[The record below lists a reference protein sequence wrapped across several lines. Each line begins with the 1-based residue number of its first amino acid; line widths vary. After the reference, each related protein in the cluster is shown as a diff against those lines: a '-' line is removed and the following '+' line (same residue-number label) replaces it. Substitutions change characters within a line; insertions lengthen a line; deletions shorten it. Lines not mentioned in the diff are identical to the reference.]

1 MIKKF
6 TIVITFIILTGCGF
20 APIHSI
26 TNNNSFSIEQID
38 FSGERILNNFLKI
51 NLIRYKNSSNKKFIV
66 DVDSKYEKNIL
77 TKDKTGKIT
86 NYELLADVTFTLRSN
101 NKKIKFSEKKI
112 IKNLDDNFKQSQQER
127 SVKQTFATS
136 LVNKLIS
143 ELSIMQ

>member
-1 MIKKF
+1 
-6 TIVITFIILTGCGF
+6 
-20 APIHSI
+20 
-26 TNNNSFSIEQID
+26 
-38 FSGERILNNFLKI
+38 
-51 NLIRYKNSSNKKFIV
+51 
-66 DVDSKYEKNIL
+66 
-77 TKDKTGKIT
+77 
-86 NYELLADVTFTLRSN
+86 LLADVTFTLRSN

>member
-6 TIVITFIILTGCGF
+6 TIVITLIILAGCGF
-20 APIHSI
+20 APIYSVK
-26 TNNNSFSIEQID
+26 NNNSFSIEQIN

-51 NLIRYKNSSNKKFIV
+51 NLIRYKNSSDKKFFI

-77 TKDKTGKIT
+77 TKDKTGKVT
-86 NYELLADVTFTLRSN
+86 NYELLAEVTFLLRSN
-101 NKKIKFSEKKI
+101 NKKFKFSEKKI
-112 IKNLDDNFKQSQQER
+112 VKNLDDNFKQSQQER

-143 ELSIMQ
+143 ELSIIR

>member
-6 TIVITFIILTGCGF
+6 TIVITLIILAGCGF
-20 APIHSI
+20 APIYSVK
-26 TNNNSFSIEQID
+26 NNNSFSIEQIN

-51 NLIRYKNSSNKKFIV
+51 NLIRYKNSSDKKFFI

-77 TKDKTGKIT
+77 TKDKTGKVT
-86 NYELLADVTFTLRSN
+86 NYELLAEVTFLLRSN
-101 NKKIKFSEKKI
+101 NKKFKFSEKKI
-112 IKNLDDNFKQSQQER
+112 VKNLDDNFKQSQQER

-143 ELSIMQ
+143 ELSIIQ